1 MTEAEQ
7 LSVRVQALQRE
18 LEEKNHQIIALEQ
31 EVQDMDHGD
40 VSVPDAGAATPITE
54 LEETLR
60 RLVAK
65 IAAILQADKCVFMLF
80 DKASGELVAS
90 RPAFGFAD
98 ADLKHLKVRATQG
111 ISGQVFR
118 DSRPSIICDA
128 CADDRTFKE
137 NVGLLNIRNAASVPL
152 IVEKRDEEN
161 RIIDTNTIGVLHVF
175 NKRYD
180 NDFTDEDIHLL
191 QRLARNAT
199 AVIENAQ
206 AFREVVEEKQELEQV
221 IESVYSG
228 LMLVGKDGR
237 ILQMNAFAREMF
249 DVGSTASL
257 SGTYLEIIEDAKTRE
272 LIERT
277 IRSNEEFAEELTIHS
292 QAGEKIYQAQTT
304 MVRDERGHPAATAI
318 IFNDIT
324 DIRNIERMKTAF
336 VSTVSHEL
344 KSPLTSIKGFIST
357 LLSDEEGYYD
367 KDTVRGFYQIIDREC
382 ERLIRMINDLLNVS
396 RIEAGH
402 ALELYPEPVDLLPL
416 IEKVV
421 TVQKSYTTDKHTLSI
436 DVDKDLPIIVADE
449 DKIDQVLTNLI
460 SNAIKYSP
468 LGGEITVSAHR
479 DGKGILFGIADHGIG
494 IPAEHLPRVFD
505 HFHRVDNRNT
515 RQVGGTGI
523 GLTIAKHLVE
533 AHGGKIWVESQVG
546 NGSTFWF
553 SLPDRPA
560 AQGQVQAYPTF

>member
-1 MTEAEQ
+1 MTEREELSAE
-7 LSVRVQALQRE
+7 LAELQRQ
-18 LEEKNHQIIALEQ
+18 LEEKDMQIAALEKADG
-31 EVQDMDHGD
+31 VLGRP
-40 VSVPDAGAATPITE
+40 SLSATDAGMSTPIIE
-54 LEETLR
+54 LDETLR

-65 IAAILQADKCVFMLF
+65 IAAILQAEKCVFMLF
-80 DKASGELVAS
+80 DKDSGELAAS
-90 RPAFGFAD
+90 KPAIGFAD
-98 ADLKHLKVRATQG
+98 EELKCLRVRATQG
-111 ISGQVFR
+111 VSGEVFR
-118 DSRPSIICDA
+118 DGRPIIVRDA
-128 CADDRTFKE
+128 CADERTYKE
-137 NVGLLNIRNAASVPL
+137 NVALLNIRNSASVPL
-152 IVEKRDEEN
+152 TVEKRDDEN
-161 RIIDTNTIGVLHVF
+161 RIVDTNVIGVLHVF

-180 NDFTDEDIHLL
+180 GDFTDEDIHLL
-191 QRLARNAT
+191 QRLGRNAT

-228 LMLVGKDGR
+228 LMLVDREGR
-237 ILQMNAFAREMF
+237 VIQMNAFAREMF
-249 DVGSTASL
+249 DVASTAVL
-257 SGTYLEIIEDAKTRE
+257 GGNYKEIIEDSKARA
-272 LIERT
+272 LIERILECSEDLTEEIT
-277 IRSNEEFAEELTIHS
+277 INSH
-292 QAGEKIYQAQTT
+292 AGEKIYQAQTT
-304 MVRDERGHPAATAI
+304 VVGEESGRAGAVI

-357 LLSDEEGYYD
+357 LLTDEDGYYD

-416 IEKVV
+416 IQKVV
-421 TVQKSYTTDKHTLSI
+421 TVQKSYTEKHQITM
-436 DVDKDLPIIVADE
+436 DADDLPIIVADE
-449 DKIDQVLTNLI
+449 DKVDQILTNLI

-468 LGGEITVSAHR
+468 RGGEITVSARR
-479 DGKGILFGIADHGIG
+479 DGKGVMFAVKDQGIG

-533 AHGGKIWVESQVG
+533 AHGGRIWVESEPG
-546 NGSTFWF
+546 KGSTFRF
-553 SLPDRPA
+553 TLPERPTPKE
-560 AQGQVQAYPTF
+560 QVQAYPTF

>member
-1 MTEAEQ
+1 MTEREELSAKLAE
-7 LSVRVQALQRE
+7 LQRQV
-18 LEEKNHQIIALEQ
+18 EEKDLQIAALEKTDGVVGRPSLSAT
-31 EVQDMDHGD
+31 E
-40 VSVPDAGAATPITE
+40 AGGPTPIIE
-54 LEETLR
+54 LDETLR

-65 IAAILQADKCVFMLF
+65 IAAILQAEKCLFMLF
-80 DKASGELVAS
+80 DKESGELAAS
-90 RPAFGFAD
+90 KPAIGFT
-98 ADLKHLKVRATQG
+98 DLELKRFRVRATQG
-111 ISGQVFR
+111 VSGEVFR
-118 DSRPSIICDA
+118 DGRSIIVRDA
-128 CADDRTFKE
+128 CADERTYKE
-137 NVGLLNIRNAASVPL
+137 NVALLNIRNSASVPL
-152 IVEKRDEEN
+152 TVEKRDDEN
-161 RIIDTNTIGVLHVF
+161 RIVDTNVIGVLHVF

-180 NDFTDEDIHLL
+180 GDFTDEDIHLL
-191 QRLARNAT
+191 QRLGRNAT

-228 LMLVGKDGR
+228 LMLVDTEGR
-237 ILQMNAFAREMF
+237 VIQMNAFAREMF
-249 DVGSTASL
+249 DVASTVVL
-257 SGTYLEIIEDAKTRE
+257 GGNYREIIEDPKARN
-272 LIERT
+272 LIERILECSEEISEEIT
-277 IRSNEEFAEELTIHS
+277 ISSH
-292 QAGEKIYQAQTT
+292 AGEKIYQAQTT
-304 MVRDERGHPAATAI
+304 IVREETGRAGTVI

-357 LLSDEEGYYD
+357 LLTDEDGYYD

-421 TVQKSYTTDKHTLSI
+421 TVQKSYTEKHHIKI
-436 DVDKDLPIIVADE
+436 DVDGDLPIIVADE
-449 DKIDQVLTNLI
+449 DKVDQILTNLI

-468 LGGEITVSAHR
+468 RGGEITVSARR
-479 DGKGILFGIADHGIG
+479 DGTGVIFAVEDEGIG
-494 IPAEHLPRVFD
+494 IPAEHLPRVFE

-533 AHGGKIWVESQVG
+533 AHGGRIWAESEPG
-546 NGSTFWF
+546 KGSTFRF
-553 SLPDRPA
+553 TLPERPSPKEQA
-560 AQGQVQAYPTF
+560 QAYPTF